1 MLVFFVAC
9 CYTRLVKKFK
19 KGNYIEYNFILCIL
33 MIRWQILF
41 YDDHFTALDFLL
53 RMGVFAIFTTKLVFA
68 LE

>member
-1 MLVFFVAC
+1 M
-9 CYTRLVKKFK
+9 KKLK

-53 RMGVFAIFTTKLVFA
+53 RMGVFAIFATKLVFA